1 MKNLNDLTVVVVT
14 YLTKKDILLNCLKSI
29 DKKVK
34 IIIIENSTKFRDQKF
49 FLKKFPNLKIL
60 CSGSNIGYGGGN
72 NYGLSNIK
80 TQYAL
85 ILSPDVIC
93 GINFFIN

>member
-34 IIIIENSTKFRDQKF
+34 IIINIDPAFIG
-49 FLKKFPNLKIL
+49 FL
-60 CSGSNIGYGGGN
+60 
-72 NYGLSNIK
+72 
-80 TQYAL
+80 
-85 ILSPDVIC
+85 
-93 GINFFIN
+93 